1 MDIEIPRETLKT
13 GHEMPKV
20 GLGTWQLTGED
31 CLRAVPMALAM
42 GYNHIDT
49 ADVYGNHR
57 EIAPALRDVDR
68 DSLWIT
74 SKVNR
79 GSLRYD
85 DVLATCEK
93 NLGELGVDYLD
104 LYLIHWPDPEAPMA
118 ETFRALARL
127 VDEGMTRTIGVS
139 NFMVEHLTEAL
150 AVAEVPIVNNQIKF
164 NPAHQP
170 WEVVAVPRA
179 RHRGHRLLAADARGR
194 GGARCPAGD
203 RARGRAHTGA
213 GGPALAP
220 AAGHDRHP
228 QGHQRAAPA
237 REPAAL
243 RLPHLAR
250 AGRAHPGTGAGR
262 IASRGEAVP

>member
-1 MDIEIPRETLKT
+1 VEHLDIPRETLKT
-13 GHEMPKV
+13 GAEMPKL

-31 CLRAVPMALAM
+31 CLRAVPMALEM
-42 GYNHIDT
+42 GYDHIDT

-68 DSLWIT
+68 DSIWIT

-93 NLGELGVDYLD
+93 NLGELAVDYLD
-104 LYLIHWPDPEAPMA
+104 LYLIHWPDPDAPME

-127 VDEGMTRTIGVS
+127 VDEGMTRNIGVS

-164 NPAHQP
+164 NPVTQP
-170 WEVVAVPRA
+170 WDVVELCREHDISVTAYSPIMRGDAPENTVLQEIAAEVERTPVQVALRW
-179 RHRGHRLLAADARGR
+179 LLQQEMIVIPKATSE
-194 GGARCPAGD
+194 
-203 RARGRAHTGA
+203 AHLRENLELFDFHIS
-213 GGPALAP
+213 PEQDERIRALA
-220 AAGHDRHP
+220 
-228 QGHQRAAPA
+228 
-237 REPAAL
+237 
-243 RLPHLAR
+243 
-250 AGRAHPGTGAGR
+250 
-262 IASRGEAVP
+262 